1 MIRRSKF
8 RALALSAFVA
18 IGALATATAFAQ
30 THEDPHGEV
39 PAGHD
44 PALHAPAGHD
54 PAAHAPGGHDPAATA
69 DHGMA
74 EHDGHDAH
82 AAAAGAH
89 AGGHHGPEPINWTD
103 LSDKRRPAF
112 IALLINF
119 GLLAGL
125 YYFMG
130 KKPVAE
136 GLKQRRITIGKEI
149 EDARA
154 MLAEAKERAKKYQ
167 SKLQNVDADA
177 LTAKSALVASGKGE
191 VEQLLVDAR
200 ERGERMNRDASRLVE
215 QERKQLQQDL
225 VIETVELA
233 VKEAKDLL
241 EKSATQEDHARLA
254 NELLAELARKPAAAR
269 ASGGVS

>member
-1 MIRRSKF
+1 MIARSKR
-8 RALALSAFVA
+8 RALAVSAIVA
-18 IGALATATAFAQ
+18 SGALATASAFARQ
-30 THEDPHGEV
+30 HDDAPEAHSGHE
-39 PAGHD
+39 
-44 PALHAPAGHD
+44 APAAAAHE
-54 PAAHAPGGHDPAATA
+54 PAAHEGHDTAA
-69 DHGMA
+69 H
-74 EHDGHDAH
+74 EGHE
-82 AAAAGAH
+82 AAGHH

-125 YYFMG
+125 YYTMG

-154 MLAEAKERAKKYQ
+154 MLAEAKERKKKYQ
-167 SKLQNVDADA
+167 GKLQNVEADA
-177 LTAKSALVASGKGE
+177 VTAKTALVASGKGE
-191 VEQLLVDAR
+191 LEQLIVDAR

-233 VKEAKDLL
+233 VKEAEELL
-241 EKSATQEDHARLA
+241 QKNATPEDHARLA
-254 NELLAELARKPAAAR
+254 NELLAELSRKPAAAR